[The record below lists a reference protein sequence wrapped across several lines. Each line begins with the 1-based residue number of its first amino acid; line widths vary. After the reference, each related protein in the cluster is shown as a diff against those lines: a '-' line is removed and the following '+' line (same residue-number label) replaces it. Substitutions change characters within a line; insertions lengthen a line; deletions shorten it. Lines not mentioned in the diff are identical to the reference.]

1 MSVWIICDAPDCD
14 RHVELPGLFNTDG
27 QRDLAQWAVTSDGQ
41 HVCPDHTDWSPA
53 VSLGPHQTDTEVM
66 QALGAARKWVC
77 WEGFPYETCSPDN
90 PRGCQ
95 FPEDCGW
102 HWTIKADDQ

>member
-1 MSVWIICDAPDCD
+1 MTLHRDDLRAVDPDADDPFAADYGT
-14 RHVELPGLFNTDG
+14 RPV
-27 QRDLAQWAVTSDGQ
+27 
-41 HVCPDHTDWSPA
+41 
-53 VSLGPHQTDTEVM
+53 TDTEVM

-102 HWTIKADDQ
+102 HWTLKGDDQ